1 MHHLD
6 INAHSF
12 FLLLGLILAL
22 LATAGVPSP
31 PRFIFFPAAFA
42 CYLIAVFFT

>member
-1 MHHLD
+1 MHA

-12 FLLLGLILAL
+12 FLLLALVLAIC
-22 LATAGVPSP
+22 ATFNVPS
-31 PRFIFFPAAFA
+31 RYVGLFPAAFA